1 MANSLLTGISGLR
14 GHQKM
19 LEVVGNNLANLNTTS
34 FKASRVLFSD
44 LMYELQRGASST
56 SSGLLG
62 SVNAVQIGTGSR
74 VSQVAKDFQQ
84 GNLEASGK
92 PLDLAIDGA
101 GFFVTKSGNNTY
113 FSRAGAF
120 QLDQDG
126 YLSDPASGN
135 LVQRFGTQ
143 GEPDGINPSFQKPGD
158 SRIYIPLGASIAGK
172 ATQKISISGNLSSQ
186 ALGPASQRIATA
198 AAFLAGGLPATSA
211 TKLTELDGYTGGYLP
226 GDKIEINGQ
235 QKNGK
240 PPGVTEL
247 VINPNDPVLPGD
259 PPATTVGDLIATLN
273 TAFPG
278 STVQLDATGKIVATD
293 KTPGPSSLSIILRDK
308 LGNSGANEFDFHRFI
323 TQEIGKDGDK
333 VLRTAQVFDSS
344 GAVHQISLEFSKQ
357 SNGSWNMNASIG
369 AADGV
374 IVDGQVNGLT
384 FLDDGTFAQASGVG
398 VGDSNIEIH
407 FMGQSAS
414 QNMDLYFGVPGTIS
428 GLGQTGS
435 ASALEVSQNGFSPG
449 ELNDVHI
456 DADGTVFGLT
466 SNGLKLG
473 MGQIAVASF
482 RNNDGLIST
491 GGNYFQSSLSS
502 GDPEIGSA
510 LAGGRGALR
519 AGQLEGSNVDL
530 ALEFTRLI
538 IAQRGFSAN
547 ARTITVTDRV
557 LEELTN
563 IIR

>member
-44 LMYELQRGASST
+44 LMYQLERGASST
-56 SSGLLG
+56 STGLLG

-74 VSQVAKDFQQ
+74 VSQVAKNFQQ

-92 PLDLAIDGA
+92 PLDVAVDGS
-101 GFFVTKSGNNTY
+101 GFFVTKSGNNT
-113 FSRAGAF
+113 FFTRSGAF
-120 QLDQDG
+120 SLDQDG
-126 YLSDPASGN
+126 YLSDPATGN
-135 LVQRFGTQ
+135 LVQRFGTK
-143 GEPDGINPSFQKPGD
+143 GEPDGVNPSFQTPAD

-172 ATQKISISGNLSSQ
+172 ATQKISLSGNLSSQ
-186 ALGPASQRIATA
+186 AIGPVSQRIATA
-198 AAFLAGGLPATSA
+198 AAFLVGGVPATSA
-211 TKLTELDGYTGGYLP
+211 TKLTELDGYNGGYLP

-235 QKNGK
+235 KKDGSS
-240 PPGVTEL
+240 PDVTEL

-259 PPATTVGDLIATLN
+259 PPVTTVGDLIATLN

-278 STVQLDATGKIVATD
+278 STVQLDANGKIVATD
-293 KTPGPSSLSIILRDK
+293 NTPGPSSLNIILRDK
-308 LGNSGANEFDFHRFI
+308 LGNSGTNEFDSHKFI
-323 TQEIGKDGDK
+323 KQDNGRDGDK
-333 VLRTAQVFDSS
+333 VMRTAELFDSS
-344 GAVHQISLEFSKQ
+344 GAAHQISLEFSKQ
-357 SNGSWNMNASIG
+357 SDGSWNMNASIG
-369 AADGV
+369 ASDGV

-384 FLDDGTFAQASGVG
+384 FLDDGTFAQASGIG
-398 VGDSNIEIH
+398 VGDSNIEVH
-407 FMGQSAS
+407 FVGQSAS
-414 QNMDLYFGVPGTIS
+414 QSMDLYFGEPGTIS
-428 GLGQTGS
+428 GLGQLGT
-435 ASALEVSQNGFSPG
+435 ASALEIGQDGFSPG
-449 ELNDVHI
+449 ELSDVNI
-456 DADGTVFGLT
+456 DADGSVFGLA
-466 SNGLKLG
+466 SNGLQIS
-473 MGQIAVASF
+473 MGQLAVASF

-491 GGNYFQSSLSS
+491 GGNYFQSSLAS
-502 GDPEIGSA
+502 GDPEVGTALTGS
-510 LAGGRGALR
+510 RGALR
-519 AGQLEGSNVDL
+519 SGQLEGSNVDL

>member
-56 SSGLLG
+56 STGLLG

-92 PLDLAIDGA
+92 PLDLAVDGS

-113 FSRAGAF
+113 YTRSGAF
-120 QLDQDG
+120 SLDQDG
-126 YLSDPASGN
+126 NLSDPATGN
-135 LVQRFGTQ
+135 LVQRFGTL
-143 GEPDGINPSFQKPGD
+143 GEPDGVNPAFQKPGE
-158 SRIYIPLGASIAGK
+158 SQIRIPLGESIAGK
-172 ATQKISISGNLSSQ
+172 ATQKISLSGNLSSQ
-186 ALGPASQRIATA
+186 AIGPVSQRIISATA
-198 AAFLAGGLPATSA
+198 FLIGGLPATAS
-211 TKLTELDGYTGGYLP
+211 TKLTELDGYVGTYLP

-235 QKNGK
+235 KKDGTS
-240 PPGVTEL
+240 PDVTEL
-247 VINPNDPVLPGD
+247 VINPTEPVLPGD
-259 PPATTVGDLIATLN
+259 PPVTTLGDLIATLN

-278 STVQLDATGKIVATD
+278 STVQLDTNGRIVATD
-293 KTPGPSSLSIILRDK
+293 NSPGPSSLNIILRDK
-308 LGNSGANEFDFHRFI
+308 LGNSGTNEFDSHKFI
-323 TQEIGKDGDK
+323 KQDIGKEGDK
-333 VLRTAQVFDSS
+333 VLRTAELFDSS
-344 GAVHQISLEFSKQ
+344 GAAHQISMEFSKQ
-357 SNGSWNMNASIG
+357 SDGSWNMNASIG
-369 AADGV
+369 ADDGFM
-374 IVDGQVNGLT
+374 VDGQVNGLT
-384 FLDDGTFAQASGVG
+384 FLDDGTFAQVG
-398 VGDSNIEIH
+398 GIGIGDSNIEVH
-407 FMGQSAS
+407 FAGQSSS
-414 QNMDLYFGVPGTIS
+414 QTMEVDFGEPGTIS
-428 GLGQTGS
+428 GLGQLGT
-435 ASALEVSQNGFSPG
+435 ASALEVSQDGFSPG
-449 ELNDVHI
+449 ELSDVHI
-456 DADGTVFGLT
+456 DADGTVFGLA
-466 SNGLKLG
+466 SNGLQVV
-473 MGQIAVASF
+473 MGQLQIASF

-491 GGNYFQSSLSS
+491 GGNYYQSSLAS
-502 GDPEIGSA
+502 GDPEIGTA
-510 LAGGRGALR
+510 LTGSRGALR
-519 AGQLEGSNVDL
+519 SGQLEGSNVDL

>member
-44 LMYELQRGASST
+44 LMYQLERGASST
-56 SSGLLG
+56 STGLLG

-74 VSQVAKDFQQ
+74 VSQVAKNFQQ

-92 PLDLAIDGA
+92 PLDVAVDGS
-101 GFFVTKSGNNTY
+101 GFFVTKSGNNT
-113 FSRAGAF
+113 FFTRSGAF
-120 QLDQDG
+120 SLDQDG
-126 YLSDPASGN
+126 YLSDPATGN
-135 LVQRFGTQ
+135 LVQRFGTK
-143 GEPDGINPSFQKPGD
+143 GEPDGVNPSFQTPAD

-172 ATQKISISGNLSSQ
+172 ATQKISLSGNLSSQ
-186 ALGPASQRIATA
+186 AIGPVSQRIATA
-198 AAFLAGGLPATSA
+198 AAFLVGGVPATSA
-211 TKLTELDGYTGGYLP
+211 TKLTELDGYNGGYLP

-235 QKNGK
+235 KKDGSS
-240 PPGVTEL
+240 PDVTEL

-273 TAFPG
+273 TAFTG
-278 STVQLDATGKIVATD
+278 STVQLDANGKIVATD
-293 KTPGPSSLSIILRDK
+293 NTPGPSSLNIILRDK
-308 LGNSGANEFDFHRFI
+308 LGNSGTNEFDSHKFI
-323 TQEIGKDGDK
+323 KQDIGRDGDK
-333 VLRTAQVFDSS
+333 VMRTAELFDSS
-344 GAVHQISLEFSKQ
+344 GAAHQISLEFSKQ
-357 SNGSWNMNASIG
+357 SDGSWNMNASIG
-369 AADGV
+369 ASDGV

-384 FLDDGTFAQASGVG
+384 FLDDGTFAQASGIG
-398 VGDSNIEIH
+398 VGDSNIEVH
-407 FMGQSAS
+407 FVGQSAS
-414 QNMDLYFGVPGTIS
+414 QSMDLYFGEPGTIS
-428 GLGQTGS
+428 GLGQLGT
-435 ASALEVSQNGFSPG
+435 ASALEIGQDGFSPG
-449 ELNDVHI
+449 ELSDVNI
-456 DADGTVFGLT
+456 DADGSVFGLA
-466 SNGLKLG
+466 SNGLQIS
-473 MGQIAVASF
+473 MGQLAVASF

-491 GGNYFQSSLSS
+491 GGNYFQSSLAS
-502 GDPEIGSA
+502 GDPEVGTALTGS
-510 LAGGRGALR
+510 RGALR
-519 AGQLEGSNVDL
+519 SGQLEGSNVDL